1 MVGSYS
7 NKVVRPKQ
15 PFYTDMRQSQYSQ
28 STKNHNNE
36 QDHLKIL
43 SNSINNFPKVI
54 EKPSSVNIPKP

>member
-36 QDHLKIL
+36 QDHLKIS
-43 SNSINNFPKVI
+43 SNSINNFPRVI
-54 EKPSSVNIPKP
+54 EKPSSVNILKP